1 MEIRTPQENPVAIL
15 RRIHREQAILAQ
27 TRWAPLHKYAHY
39 DDVADKFNDWASD
52 PFGNTY
58 DAQLAKAPEVHL
70 LFSEMVLPLLR
81 PASEVLDVGCGTG
94 LVGAPF
100 VASGHTVDGVDISRE
115 MLKKTKER
123 GYRETWK
130 QNIVHGIDLKDRKYD
145 ALISVGV
152 FGEYVPPVLALQRAL
167 PYLRQRAVV
176 AFTSEKTS
184 TDLDDVLDVLRQYRF
199 IDHTPV
205 ERAVYNEKRANLIPQ
220 DYYYITAVRM

>member
-1 MEIRTPQENPVAIL
+1 MEIVTPQENLVDVL
-15 RRIHREQAILAQ
+15 RRMRAEHRILAK
-27 TRWAPLHKYAHY
+27 TRWAPLHNFRHY
-39 DDVADKFNDWASD
+39 DDIAHKFDDWATGY
-52 PFGNTY
+52 FGDEY
-58 DAQLAKAPEVHL
+58 DAQLAKAPEVHQ

-94 LVGAPF
+94 LGGAPF

-123 GYRETWK
+123 GYRDTWK
-130 QNIVHGIDLKDRKYD
+130 QNIVHGIDLRDRKYD

-184 TDLDDVLDVLRQYRF
+184 TNLDDVFHVLRQHRF
-199 IDHTPV
+199 IDHTPL
-205 ERAVYNEKRANLIPQ
+205 ERAVYNEKKANLIPQ
-220 DYYYITAVRM
+220 TYYYITAVRM